1 MYELAIILPGHNL
14 KNMLLILVF
23 ILIILPLFFQIIY
36 GRKAIGEDIK
46 LKFGEVCL
54 ISLLGQIL
62 LSVIA
67 FFLMGYILK
76 KNGNQCGTP
85 LAGIIIL
92 SQFFTFILIVTMI
105 IQYFIKKSYDS
116 K

>member
-1 MYELAIILPGHNL
+1 MIV
-14 KNMLLILVF
+14 ILVF
-23 ILIILPLFFQIIY
+23 ILIIFPLFFQIIF

-54 ISLLGQIL
+54 ISFLGQIL

-67 FFLMGYILK
+67 FFLMGYMLQ

-85 LAGIIIL
+85 LAAIIIL
-92 SQFFTFILIVTMI
+92 SQFFTFVLIVTII
-105 IQYFIKKSYDS
+105 IQYFIKKSYDT